1 MTPYD
6 ARDTLEGCYNP
17 SSVLREYDMAKVL
30 TKMVTCRLNP
40 AHYKMLRKAAKG
52 MNDRVKAGSGVSVLV
67 QRLILEHLEN
77 LRHGGGLFPPDKPRK
92 AKRVTKEKV

>member
-1 MTPYD
+1 MP
-6 ARDTLEGCYNP
+6 
-17 SSVLREYDMAKVL
+17 KVL
-30 TKMVTCRLNP
+30 TKMVTCRLSP
-40 AHYKMLRKAAKG
+40 DHHKLLRKAARG

-92 AKRVTKEKV
+92 AKRPRKEKR